1 MVKSIY
7 HQERFLGDIVKE
19 QGFQDV
25 LFIADDMI
33 LLNNLIYHMLLD
45 KEISMIFASTWDEGI
60 KYIQKEKL
68 KLIILDSILISKLNP
83 SFVIPLIK
91 KSKTPLFFIN
101 AKGDMWIYKVTE
113 QIKGVPV
120 IIHKQPLIV
129 DRFLKTIQRIL
140 KR

>member
-1 MVKSIY
+1 M
-7 HQERFLGDIVKE
+7 KE

-25 LFIADDMI
+25 LFIGDDMI
-33 LLNNLIYHMLLD
+33 LLNNLIYHILLD

-60 KYIQKEKL
+60 KYIKKNKL
-68 KLIILDSILISKLNP
+68 KLIILDSILISKLTP
-83 SFVIPLIK
+83 SVVLPLIK

-101 AKGDMWIYKVTE
+101 AKPDMWIYGIDE
-113 QIKGVPV
+113 RIRDVPV
-120 IIHKQPLIV
+120 VIHKRPLMI